1 MEKVTIDYNRL
12 CLELEKQG
20 KTKADLSRDMT
31 KNKNFVGLMEKNP
44 DQPAEVERLM
54 CLLLGLEQG
63 SLIKQEEAT
72 GSQGEIKILENLH
85 KEMRE
90 IHQAIIEYGELIEKI
105 WSKVHANT
113 LQLEKVKEDVK
124 ECAQVLKMTDYDKAV
139 RFLKETLAGG
149 RIDGAEV
156 LRMADATGI
165 KRADLNKAKRDI
177 GVDTAQTVDT
187 VTILSVATLHDE
199 FGFGTQRCDRFI
211 KRFNKKAEC
220 IMDDMAS
227 WNDYIKTIK
236 EELGI
241 ELGIRENK

>member
-12 CLELEKQG
+12 CLELEQQG

-177 GVDTAQTVDT
+177 GVDTAQTGYGKNQKT
-187 VTILSVATLHDE
+187 WWFLSE
-199 FGFGTQRCDRFI
+199 
-211 KRFNKKAEC
+211 
-220 IMDDMAS
+220 
-227 WNDYIKTIK
+227 
-236 EELGI
+236 
-241 ELGIRENK
+241 

>member
-139 RFLKETLAGG
+139 RFLNILND
-149 RIDGAEV
+149 IF
-156 LRMADATGI
+156 LRML
-165 KRADLNKAKRDI
+165 KPEELKLM
-177 GVDTAQTVDT
+177 Q
-187 VTILSVATLHDE
+187 
-199 FGFGTQRCDRFI
+199 GFP
-211 KRFNKKAEC
+211 K
-220 IMDDMAS
+220 
-227 WNDYIKTIK
+227 DYIIDRDYRWKSYPITKQVARIGNSVVPIMAQK
-236 EELGI
+236 LVGANCPYLKVGERLPNFRTEEEGS
-241 ELGIRENK
+241 GQIRFV

>member
-90 IHQAIIEYGELIEKI
+90 IHQAIIEYGELSM
-105 WSKVHANT
+105 WLLCGHRRT
-113 LQLEKVKEDVK
+113 
-124 ECAQVLKMTDYDKAV
+124 V
-139 RFLKETLAGG
+139 RAIARRKGG
-149 RIDGAEV
+149 NPVREV
-156 LRMADATGI
+156 
-165 KRADLNKAKRDI
+165 
-177 GVDTAQTVDT
+177 
-187 VTILSVATLHDE
+187 
-199 FGFGTQRCDRFI
+199 
-211 KRFNKKAEC
+211 
-220 IMDDMAS
+220 
-227 WNDYIKTIK
+227 
-236 EELGI
+236 
-241 ELGIRENK
+241 

>member
-72 GSQGEIKILENLH
+72 GSQGEIKILENLR

-113 LQLEKVKEDVK
+113 L
-124 ECAQVLKMTDYDKAV
+124 
-139 RFLKETLAGG
+139 
-149 RIDGAEV
+149 
-156 LRMADATGI
+156 
-165 KRADLNKAKRDI
+165 
-177 GVDTAQTVDT
+177 
-187 VTILSVATLHDE
+187 
-199 FGFGTQRCDRFI
+199 
-211 KRFNKKAEC
+211 
-220 IMDDMAS
+220 
-227 WNDYIKTIK
+227 
-236 EELGI
+236 
-241 ELGIRENK
+241 